1 MIDSTQRRAIRWAG
15 RFAAIALL
23 GLSTL
28 YAQTPTELKVIPLS
42 AGIHLI
48 KAEVAQRD
56 AERAQ
61 GLMYRKSLGDN
72 QGMLFLFETDA
83 VQCMW
88 MKNTLIGLS
97 VAFMGADGRVINVE
111 EMDPE
116 TDATHCA
123 KQPARYALEMN
134 RGWFAKHGI
143 KNGALISGLPQPA
156 R

>member
-1 MIDSTQRRAIRWAG
+1 MIAFTLRRCARWTG
-15 RFAAIALL
+15 RLLALASLGIA
-23 GLSTL
+23 TL
-28 YAQTPTELKVIPLS
+28 HAQTPTELKVIPLS

-61 GLMYRKSLGDN
+61 GLMYRTSLGEN
-72 QGMLFLFETDA
+72 QGMLFLFENDT

-97 VAFMGADGRVINVE
+97 VAFMGPDGRVINVE
-111 EMDPE
+111 DMDPQTE
-116 TDATHCA
+116 TTHCA

-134 RGWFAKHGI
+134 RGWFAKHGV

>member
-1 MIDSTQRRAIRWAG
+1 MIDSMSRRFIRWTG
-15 RFAAIALL
+15 RFALL
-23 GLSTL
+23 VSFAFTPLH
-28 YAQTPTELKVIPLS
+28 AQTPTELKVIPLS

-56 AERAQ
+56 DERAQ

-72 QGMLFLFETDA
+72 QGMLFLFENDA

-97 VAFMGADGRVINVE
+97 VAFMGPDGRVINVE
-111 EMDPE
+111 EMDPQ
-116 TDATHCA
+116 TDTTHCA
-123 KQPARYALEMN
+123 KRPARYALEMN

-143 KNGALISGLPQPA
+143 KNGALISGLPQPT